1 MPALR
6 LGLKL
11 LFAALLAVLLLTGA
25 LWLYSGADS
34 SLASLTRQ
42 LQRFLPAGQ
51 TLVLEGVSGSLR
63 SGGQIDLLRW
73 EGGGLSVEARKLQV
87 GWSLRPLLDGRLR
100 LSQLT

>member
-11 LFAALLAVLLLTGA
+11 LVAALLTILLLTGA

-63 SGGQIDLLRW
+63 SGGQQL
-73 EGGGLSVEARKLQV
+73 EAQAQRALQNVNPRFRCSRK
-87 GWSLRPLLDGRLR
+87 RCTATP
-100 LSQLT
+100 